1 MPPRNIGSILPAAL
15 IHPPE
20 QARRWRPAPFVL
32 AIGVAA
38 VLLVG
43 LVAGLALD
51 DRLGTRPV
59 ATLVCALTAAHIALI
74 VVFRRVSTAL
84 REIAEAGRDRSDK
97 SDRGTS

>member
-1 MPPRNIGSILPAAL
+1 MMLAA
-15 IHPPE
+15 
-20 QARRWRPAPFVL
+20 F
-32 AIGVAA
+32 VAA

-59 ATLVCALTAAHIALI
+59 ATLLCSLTAAHIAVI

-84 REIAEAGRDRSDK
+84 REIAEAGRDKADSSK
-97 SDRGTS
+97 

>member
-1 MPPRNIGSILPAAL
+1 MPPRSIGSILPAAL
-15 IHPPE
+15 AHPRE
-20 QARRWRPAPFVL
+20 QSRRWRPAHMML
-32 AIGVAA
+32 AAFVAA

-59 ATLVCALTAAHIALI
+59 ATLLCSLTAAHIAVI

-84 REIAEAGRDRSDK
+84 REIAEAGRDKADSSK
-97 SDRGTS
+97 

>member
-1 MPPRNIGSILPAAL
+1 MPPRSIGAILPAAL
-15 IHPPE
+15 IHPRE
-20 QARRWRPAPFVL
+20 QSRRWRPATIVL
-32 AIGVAA
+32 AIGVALL
-38 VLLVG
+38 LLVG

-59 ATLVCALTAAHIALI
+59 ATLLCALTAAHIALI